1 MYTRCLYDNDGNVTG
16 NKFPDEADGGYG
28 ISEYDLPVVIAGSTT
43 NPKDVTVHFA
53 ADPDTLG
60 IMNYARFQNRTDL
73 YYQDM
78 SQYATYASEM
88 TIPAGTDVD
97 LLNIKFDFRGIDMS
111 KKWVLPIQ
119 ILDDPSYGY
128 ESHPRQYYAKALL
141 RIYPFNDWSGLY
153 SGTSQQ
159 ISIAG
164 DTEASVVENV
174 RMYVVDENAVFVYA
188 GLIDEDRQDR
198 ANYKIKLEFVPNEN
212 DHTRGTVKFTCD
224 NPLMK
229 FSVNKVTDAGG
240 NPTNE
245 DEVTRYTVIEEMD
258 ATQNYLLHRY
268 VIINNVN
275 YTFTDYGLVPGY
287 EMSYTVKGS
296 LTGERK
302 INTQIKDRQYAIEW

>member
-1 MYTRCLYDNDGNVTG
+1 
-16 NKFPDEADGGYG
+16 
-28 ISEYDLPVVIAGSTT
+28 
-43 NPKDVTVHFA
+43 
-53 ADPDTLG
+53 
-60 IMNYARFQNRTDL
+60 
-73 YYQDM
+73 
-78 SQYATYASEM
+78 M

-141 RIYPFNDWSGLY
+141 RIYSFNDWSGLY

-198 ANYKIKLEFVPNEN
+198 ANYKIKLEFIPNEN

-229 FSVNKVTDAGG
+229 FSVNKVTDAAG
-240 NPTNE
+240 NPTEE